1 MENSNIL
8 IDGGIDMGIS
18 ENNQTISA
26 WRGSDSQIALVGHMQ
41 YTPIGDLSDV
51 PASYALGQIPT
62 SLSSQPSRRNEH
74 IMTVDPSNNYYF
86 TSVPIR
92 FLGHSNIVIG
102 DVPRG
107 ITLVG
112 NNKLFYFVD
121 GVQYTHQLS
130 LAQIS
135 SLRRIL
141 ENPSLSRP
149 SQNQANAPGPE
160 GVRTRERFLYNDAL
174 NSLGILPENETNNQS
189 NNETNEQEDEEESEY
204 F

>member
-1 MENSNIL
+1 MENEYNPMIGMTL
-8 IDGGIDMGIS
+8 GHINDAVRNTLGG
-18 ENNQTISA
+18 
-26 WRGSDSQIALVGHMQ
+26 GSITSHQIGEIQEIPYTDPAMVQFQDYEEALR
-41 YTPIGDLSDV
+41 PRIND
-51 PASYALGQIPT
+51 P
-62 SLSSQPSRRNEH
+62 
-74 IMTVDPSNNYYF
+74 IMTVDRSNNYYF

-112 NNKLFYFVD
+112 NNKLFYYVD

-141 ENPSLSRP
+141 ENPSLSQP
-149 SQNQANAPGPE
+149 SYSPPVPPGPE
-160 GVRTRERFLYNDAL
+160 GVRTRERFMYNDAL

-189 NNETNEQEDEEESEY
+189 NNETNEQEEDEEESEY